1 MTKKDK
7 EAQLKA
13 KLLKIKLAAST
24 FKSPKPKVNKRGG
37 RILNPDSDD
46 DRSFGE
52 IRAEEEVKAQHKAK
66 LLKMKLAA
74 SKKEKKVDKKL
85 KKIGDNH
92 NRILK
97 KELDARPLIKEVPM
111 GVDKRDNSKIN
122 YFSKMKAE
130 NDAIDTGKKIR
141 PNKPTDEDFGGII
154 TAKAK
159 VNKLK
164 TAIVKS
170 PDKYKVPREMK
181 HTRVDSDG
189 PLVNKVPFG
198 EEDRE
203 TKQQGMDRIM
213 RDSSYDVK
221 NKKVRPATPT
231 QADRK
236 RIITAQEHHHKISFR
251 GHKIGGFKGA
261 SLNGQ
266 SGKYA
271 KYWLLNAK
279 ETNGNGWG
287 IAAHT
292 AKENM
297 KKFIGRPLVVT
308 AQSWHGA
315 SEYGDEYEHPYL
327 PTNDINAILNHQ
339 EKFRVGSIVDVFED
353 KHGDWYASI
362 EMLPK
367 FASSRLP
374 PFCSPAIYQLDASEA
389 EGQISKWEALHLA
402 ALTENPAYGARIALL
417 KGTCVGTDNECKVQF
432 KSAKQESGIECP
444 VKEKQKKV
452 KSKISKLK
460 TKQKISSLK
469 QRLATVP
476 SNLPTPNRRNI
487 KNNDNPNRAIDDDVY
502 FSDNPSGLNDIDPN
516 RNRKRKP
523 TSFDDKYDPN
533 RLPMAED
540 FLGQSPNQPDRHV
553 GDTVRDKLPNIPASR
568 LEGTGPDTYHT
579 RNEGE
584 SELSFKRWDDTEIE
598 GHKFPGEKEVNK
610 KLRSLFDG
618 PFDKKYLHPSEDDI
632 DVDTEVEWNLDEYHE
647 NQGDVPLKEST
658 TTNVYDNSLSS
669 IFGLAEEGFTGKY
682 EDRFIVGDPRK
693 WEQAKIKLQQY
704 MPIGDN
710 NPDDILNFML
720 DRGIDSFSNKA
731 ISDVSRKNAERF
743 SKLKKKQKIS
753 KLKARLAYKGGSNY
767 DRQITDLS
775 KNFETQRNEIT
786 KRRPDSSVGKQ
797 PKNEF
802 GHTCTNEATCGATS
816 GFLRNKLILDHG
828 LNYKQV
834 KVEGGM
840 YTGPGGEFSSAGVNI
855 NGTPEVRHEWVRLDD
870 DTIIDGSA
878 GQFMDQKNKINQKQ
892 RFRVIPPNA
901 PLQKYYK
908 GHYEHSPTGSKKWY
922 NKNDPLK
929 KSVDKYERKMRKGK
943 LKARLAHDDIE
954 KAFDNYEPHKDDI
967 ARGKRI
973 DKIFEYTD
981 ARGKSI
987 DGEGEQLAD
996 YINKGKKIRPTGNN
1010 AELSSI
1016 LQKKLAKLK
1025 TKLALDRRS
1034 VVSLGLTNKGGVDS
1048 SKLKPSSFEPTEL
1061 EDIGSGYTTL
1071 TEGRRLMI
1079 RAEGDITKDPS
1090 DITKLE
1096 HGEDRIAEPSL
1107 IKKLSSK
1114 DRVLKPKKV
1123 KSMTSRAKLKARLAV
1138 DTSKIKKKKYFN
1150 DKTLD
1155 RAYNVTMQGGI
1166 EDTDKTFDNPAK
1178 RKSPFENFQ
1187 IRKKIDNSIGN
1198 NSVVSN
1204 PNKGTN
1210 DDKKASGSTVIN
1222 SFKNKR
1228 MKKLA
1233 KLKLKL
1239 ASLGEQN
1246 MTYQDSKKV
1255 KIHKKKH
1262 PEVRK
1267 AQKSVEDILR
1277 GQGRSVDGS
1286 HSQASFMSSTG
1297 DFIGGGSIENGKSH
1311 VEQILEIQG
1320 RIGYQPKEG
1329 EHDKIIT
1336 DFINENKLIR
1346 VQNFPINRAGE
1357 KRLEF
1362 GINSKIN
1369 KNQLRSITDAEK
1381 EGRTIGFN
1389 IGGDVGLSGP
1399 QRFEPET
1406 NEMTRK
1412 NNVTTGTGTRDMIKA
1427 LRERKFI
1434 G

>member
-13 KLLKIKLAAST
+13 KLLK
-24 FKSPKPKVNKRGG
+24 
-37 RILNPDSDD
+37 
-46 DRSFGE
+46 
-52 IRAEEEVKAQHKAK
+52 
-66 LLKMKLAA
+66 MKL
-74 SKKEKKVDKKL
+74 
-85 KKIGDNH
+85 
-92 NRILK
+92 
-97 KELDARPLIKEVPM
+97 
-111 GVDKRDNSKIN
+111 
-122 YFSKMKAE
+122 
-130 NDAIDTGKKIR
+130 
-141 PNKPTDEDFGGII
+141 
-154 TAKAK
+154 
-159 VNKLK
+159 
-164 TAIVKS
+164 AIVKS

-181 HTRVDSDG
+181 HTRADSDG

-221 NKKVRPATPT
+221 NKKVRPAKPT

-236 RIITAQEHHHKISFR
+236 RIITAKDHHHKISFR

-261 SLNGQ
+261 SLSGQ

-353 KHGDWYASI
+353 SHGDWFASI

-417 KGTCVGTDNECKVQF
+417 KGTCVGTNNECKVQF

-452 KSKISKLK
+452 KSKL
-460 TKQKISSLK
+460 
-469 QRLATVP
+469 
-476 SNLPTPNRRNI
+476 
-487 KNNDNPNRAIDDDVY
+487 
-502 FSDNPSGLNDIDPN
+502 
-516 RNRKRKP
+516 
-523 TSFDDKYDPN
+523 
-533 RLPMAED
+533 
-540 FLGQSPNQPDRHV
+540 
-553 GDTVRDKLPNIPASR
+553 
-568 LEGTGPDTYHT
+568 
-579 RNEGE
+579 
-584 SELSFKRWDDTEIE
+584 
-598 GHKFPGEKEVNK
+598 
-610 KLRSLFDG
+610 
-618 PFDKKYLHPSEDDI
+618 
-632 DVDTEVEWNLDEYHE
+632 
-647 NQGDVPLKEST
+647 
-658 TTNVYDNSLSS
+658 
-669 IFGLAEEGFTGKY
+669 
-682 EDRFIVGDPRK
+682 
-693 WEQAKIKLQQY
+693 
-704 MPIGDN
+704 
-710 NPDDILNFML
+710 
-720 DRGIDSFSNKA
+720 
-731 ISDVSRKNAERF
+731 

-753 KLKARLAYKGGSNY
+753 RLKQRLAYEGGSNY

-775 KNFETQRNEIT
+775 KNFEGQRDEIT

-855 NGTPEVRHEWVRLDD
+855 NGTPEVEHEWVRLDD

-929 KSVDKYERKMRKGK
+929 KSVDKYERKMKKGK
-943 LKARLAHDDIE
+943 LKAKLARDDIE

-981 ARGKSI
+981 AREKSF

-996 YINKGKKIRPTGNN
+996 YINKGKKIRPTGHN
-1010 AELSSI
+1010 AEF
-1016 LQKKLAKLK
+1016 
-1025 TKLALDRRS
+1025 
-1034 VVSLGLTNKGGVDS
+1034 
-1048 SKLKPSSFEPTEL
+1048 PS
-1061 EDIGSGYTTL
+1061 TL
-1071 TEGRRLMI
+1071 
-1079 RAEGDITKDPS
+1079 
-1090 DITKLE
+1090 
-1096 HGEDRIAEPSL
+1096 
-1107 IKKLSSK
+1107 
-1114 DRVLKPKKV
+1114 
-1123 KSMTSRAKLKARLAV
+1123 
-1138 DTSKIKKKKYFN
+1138 KKKF
-1150 DKTLD
+1150 
-1155 RAYNVTMQGGI
+1155 
-1166 EDTDKTFDNPAK
+1166 
-1178 RKSPFENFQ
+1178 
-1187 IRKKIDNSIGN
+1187 
-1198 NSVVSN
+1198 
-1204 PNKGTN
+1204 
-1210 DDKKASGSTVIN
+1210 
-1222 SFKNKR
+1222 
-1228 MKKLA
+1228 A

-1239 ASLGEQN
+1239 ANLGEQN
-1246 MTYQDSKKV
+1246 MTYQESKKV

-1267 AQKSVEDILR
+1267 ASLASEFAHDDIEGILR
-1277 GQGRSVDGS
+1277 GI
-1286 HSQASFMSSTG
+1286 HSSPLPPNKREHQSSFLSSTG
-1297 DFIGGGSIENGKSH
+1297 DYIGGGEDHTETIKSIFKDKEFTPEDKGNDGPVTRFSIEH
-1311 VEQILEIQG
+1311 
-1320 RIGYQPKEG
+1320 
-1329 EHDKIIT
+1329 
-1336 DFINENKLIR
+1336 KLPR
-1346 VQNFPINRAGE
+1346 VQRRMTRRGGRVSFGIHSPIN
-1357 KRLEF
+1357 KT
-1362 GINSKIN
+1362 
-1369 KNQLRSITDAEK
+1369 QLRSMQDVEK
-1381 EGRTIGFN
+1381 AGEELAFVVGPDVNGTVGEGY
-1389 IGGDVGLSGP
+1389 
-1399 QRFEPET
+1399 
-1406 NEMTRK
+1406 
-1412 NNVTTGTGTRDMIKA
+1412 RDLTKA
-1427 LRERKFI
+1427 LRENKYL